1 MKNWFT
7 ENSKWLYPT
16 ITFFGGALIGFY
28 LCILR
33 YESEIDVMKVE
44 LKLEIYKVADAISDL
59 KNLIQ
64 NRVLTKVKEK

>member
-1 MKNWFT
+1 
-7 ENSKWLYPT
+7 
-16 ITFFGGALIGFY
+16 
-28 LCILR
+28 
-33 YESEIDVMKVE
+33 MKVE